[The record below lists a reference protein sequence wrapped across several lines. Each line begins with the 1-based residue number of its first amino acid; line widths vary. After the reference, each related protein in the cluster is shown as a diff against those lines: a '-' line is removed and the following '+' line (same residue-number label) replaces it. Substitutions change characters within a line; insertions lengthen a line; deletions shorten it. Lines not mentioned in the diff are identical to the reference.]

1 MRYRLTTLPTVGPGK
16 VTEELDRL
24 LKNAKR
30 LTTSLVVV
38 GPPHKRLPMTATLL
52 EVPDPFAQMA
62 TRVLEV
68 ILGPSGQFEPLLAVT
83 TRDEW
88 TKHALLVPRKG
99 AQPLVESLFEG
110 WSSACLHLHWR
121 MGRCV
126 GVIHYCEGD
135 AARVAALASRGWKA
149 RPVPAKA
156 ADALAAARLTPTW
169 MSRVTHQP
177 FLGKPLVTPT
187 PQSALA
193 PTSGG
198 KSMTPTSLFSEP
210 QESVFHPGSIGAAPR
225 KMAQARPTAVGT
237 VLAPSGADGFPL
249 GTTLDGQAV
258 KLAWHALLLSVAASE
273 DGQRDLALTLITRA
287 IAHDLGLIAV
297 VPQSL
302 VSSRQL
308 AAWSARVR
316 TLDPRNLWESH
327 AIPWHLIDPLLL
339 REALSAAGVQT
350 PASAPLP
357 TTFGEF
363 LSSVPGGEQYC
374 TESVLALTAPEGD
387 DLRGVVEAGGG
398 VLLVDD
404 SSPGG
409 RLLATLLFALLAT
422 DPPIDRRMLIIR
434 PAQIGVP
441 AALAQRAIQ
450 VVFGEDAAALGTL
463 RALSDSWRLTHA
475 DGSPATELDAD
486 LDRPPSAL
494 DESSYGTLMNTLD
507 GKTEERASS
516 QADAQPLISTPA
528 NGLLDEDGD
537 DLFAT
542 PFAASAPP
550 AQPALA
556 EDDLFTGSLNL
567 SSPFGQAAPAAAR
580 TPGDDLFAFDSAPA
594 APPAPQPAAGA
605 GAFNSFFDMSLD
617 ADTTLAPEAHAT
629 DLGGTTAHDDLSFAA
644 SAPVGLGDFAPS
656 YGSPAAAPAADDGA
670 FGDIFAQPLDG
681 LTPAPWQDGAAAA
694 DVTSPATASGGDD
707 LGFDMF
713 ATPLDFGGTPAT
725 TADAAAP
732 ATASGGDDLSFD
744 MFATPLD
751 FGGTP
756 ATAADGNTSAQPFV
770 SGIDL
775 SSAGSIFPTLS
786 AEEPWGLGASFDGP
800 PATPAADL
808 AQEQTWGTGMAG
820 DSADVGGVFYLPT
833 NAEAA
838 APSEMPDVQI
848 VPADF
853 QGWRAAPD
861 ALASW
866 TSAPWLG
873 AEETD
878 TAARTPAA
886 DTVEPAAAAP
896 EEAAALVEGAAAPV
910 EEPATAVEPLDEG
923 AAAETAASAS
933 QPRAPF
939 RHWTARRH
947 RRLWRPANRA
957 TIEANASYDEAAAA
971 EEPAERPGEDVP
983 GVDLTP
989 VAPELALTTQP
1000 GDEDDLPPDDL
1011 TLALAQG
1018 DLDLTSA
1025 PSFDGPEF
1033 ALPPVDATIA
1043 ATDGSQ
1049 LWTGDQAPAAAGTFP
1064 PMDAVAEVA
1073 ATDGFQFWT
1082 GDQAPVAADAL
1093 RQPDAQDSEPGTALD
1108 QTGAFDFASFGDM
1121 LPVLEQDQPALALTQ
1136 AAALPTPVDDELETL
1151 DTRLPDWFLAS
1162 LEGAGTGDQAP
1173 ALPTSLD
1180 LPGAFALNTSDEG
1193 LLISGNEVAASDEAP
1208 AAAAA
1213 DAGAPMAAPE
1223 QTAPVD
1229 QPAAP
1234 TPAEQ
1239 RAPVAPPIAP
1249 PAFPALYTVMP
1260 RVTAPAA
1267 APAALA
1273 FDDNA
1278 VYAAWRAGAGMAELI
1293 ELVARANP
1301 TADRSLIR
1309 RAIRALLDTRTA
1321 AGATLPAAPV
1331 TPLWSTNTPAVAA
1344 WSTEVATLGTAAHAP
1359 QTPQTVLDTPT
1370 NGGMPATVQFTGANS
1385 WTAAMPSDEA
1395 GMLDT
1400 AAHAPQTPQTAL
1412 DTAGHAPQTPRTALD
1427 TPAHAPQ
1434 ASFATLDTAAHD
1446 PLTPISTPDMP
1457 AATALPDRALEDTVP
1472 LLVAN
1477 DTAPLSTPMVSAI
1490 TASPLPVLDQHDMSA
1505 FQSPTPASLD
1515 MAAPLPDAD
1524 DLFGDEQVW
1533 ARWTAGE
1540 ELTDIIRALCGY
1552 TRGRAA
1558 DEARDRVYRVVVP
1571 RIVAE
1576 LDADVLVTRLLDG
1589 RQPLR
1594 SQVPQLDELLKRMNR
1609 QAGPVTGVI
1618 RDKTIARLI
1627 ASMREARAYAHTA
1640 A

>member
-38 GPPHKRLPMTATLL
+38 GPPHKRLPMTATVL

-126 GVIHYCEGD
+126 GIIHYCEGD

-149 RPVPAKA
+149 RPVPAKT

-387 DLRGVVEAGGG
+387 DLRGVVDAGGG
-398 VLLVDD
+398 VLLIDD
-404 SSPGG
+404 ASPGG
-409 RLLATLLFALLAT
+409 RLLAMLLFALLST

-486 LDRPPSAL
+486 LDRPPSTL

-528 NGLLDEDGD
+528 NGLLDDDGD

-580 TPGDDLFAFDSAPA
+580 APGDDLFAFDSAPA
-594 APPAPQPAAGA
+594 TSQAPQPAAAGG
-605 GAFNSFFDMSLD
+605 GAFNSFFDMPLD
-617 ADTTLAPEAHAT
+617 TDTTLAPEAPAA

-656 YGSPAAAPAADDGA
+656 YGPPAAAPAADDGA

-725 TADAAAP
+725 
-732 ATASGGDDLSFD
+732 
-744 MFATPLD
+744 
-751 FGGTP
+751 
-756 ATAADGNTSAQPFV
+756 AADGNTSAQPFV

-786 AEEPWGLGASFDGP
+786 AEEPWGLGASFDVP
-800 PATPAADL
+800 PAMPAADL

-833 NAEAA
+833 DAEAA
-838 APSEMPDVQI
+838 APPEMPDVQI

-853 QGWRAAPD
+853 QGWQAAPD
-861 ALASW
+861 AMASW

-873 AEETD
+873 VEETD
-878 TAARTPAA
+878 TAARAPAA

-933 QPRAPF
+933 QPRASF
-939 RHWTARRH
+939 RHFTARRH
-947 RRLWRPANRA
+947 RRGWRPATRA

-971 EEPAERPGEDVP
+971 EEPAEHPGEDVP
-983 GVDLTP
+983 GANLAP
-989 VAPELALTTQP
+989 VAPELALTAQP
-1000 GDEDDLPPDDL
+1000 DEDDLPPDDL

-1064 PMDAVAEVA
+1064 PMDAAAEVA
-1073 ATDGFQFWT
+1073 ATDGFQLWT

-1108 QTGAFDFASFGDM
+1108 QTGAFDFASFGDT
-1121 LPVLEQDQPALALTQ
+1121 LPVLEQDPPVLALTQ

-1223 QTAPVD
+1223 QTAPAD

-1249 PAFPALYTVMP
+1249 PAFPALYAVMP

-1344 WSTEVATLGTAAHAP
+1344 WNTEVATLGTAAHAP
-1359 QTPQTVLDTPT
+1359 LAPVS
-1370 NGGMPATVQFTGANS
+1370 A
-1385 WTAAMPSDEA
+1385 
-1395 GMLDT
+1395 LDT

-1412 DTAGHAPQTPRTALD
+1412 DTAGHAPQ
-1427 TPAHAPQ
+1427 

-1446 PLTPISTPDMP
+1446 ALTPISTPDMP

-1477 DTAPLSTPMVSAI
+1477 DAAPLSTPMVSAI

-1505 FQSPTPASLD
+1505 FQNPTPASLD

>member
-1 MRYRLTTLPTVGPGK
+1 MRYRLTTLPMVGPGK

-38 GPPHKRLPMTATLL
+38 GPPHKRLPMTATVL

-83 TRDEW
+83 MRDEW

-121 MGRCV
+121 PGRCV

-135 AARVAALASRGWKA
+135 AARVAALASHGWKA
-149 RPVPAKA
+149 RPVPTSA
-156 ADALAAARLTPTW
+156 ANALVAARLAPTW

-187 PQSALA
+187 PQSALVL
-193 PTSGG
+193 TSGG
-198 KSMTPTSLFSEP
+198 KSMIPTSLFSET
-210 QESVFHPGSIGAAPR
+210 QESVFQPGSTGGASR
-225 KMAQARPTAVGT
+225 KTAQARPSGIGT
-237 VLAPSGADGFPL
+237 VLVPSDADGFPL
-249 GTTLDGQAV
+249 GTTPQGQAV
-258 KLAWHALLLSVAASE
+258 KLAWHALLLSVVAPE
-273 DGQRDLALTLITRA
+273 DRQRELVLTLITRA
-287 IAHDLGLIAV
+287 IGHDLGLIAV

-357 TTFGEF
+357 TTFGEL
-363 LSSVPGGEQYC
+363 LSAIPGGDQYC
-374 TESVLALTAPEGD
+374 TESILALTAPEGD

-409 RLLATLLFALLAT
+409 RLLAMLLFALLAT

-507 GKTEERASS
+507 GKAEERASG

-528 NGLLDEDGD
+528 NGLLDDDGD

-580 TPGDDLFAFDSAPA
+580 APGDDLFAFDSAPA
-594 APPAPQPAAGA
+594 TSQAPQPAAAGG
-605 GAFNSFFDMSLD
+605 GAFNSFFDMPLD
-617 ADTTLAPEAHAT
+617 ADTTLVPEAPAA

-644 SAPVGLGDFAPS
+644 SAPVDLGDFAPS
-656 YGSPAAAPAADDGA
+656 YGPPTAAPAADDGA

-681 LTPAPWQDGAAAA
+681 LTPAPWQDGAGAA
-694 DVTSPATASGGDD
+694 DGVTPATASGADD

-713 ATPLDFGGTPAT
+713 ATPLDF
-725 TADAAAP
+725 AP
-732 ATASGGDDLSFD
+732 L
-744 MFATPLD
+744 
-751 FGGTP
+751 P
-756 ATAADGNTSAQPFV
+756 ATAADAGTSAQPFV

-775 SSAGSIFPTLS
+775 SSADSIFPTFG
-786 AEEPWGLGASFDGP
+786 AEEPWGLGGAFDAP
-800 PATPAADL
+800 PAMPAADG
-808 AQEQTWGTGMAG
+808 AQGQTWGPGLAG
-820 DSADVGGVFYLPT
+820 DTSDASGVFYLPIGA
-833 NAEAA
+833 AEAA
-838 APSEMPDVQI
+838 APPEAPDVQI
-848 VPADF
+848 VPPDF
-853 QGWRAAPD
+853 QGWQTAPD
-861 ALASW
+861 AMASW

-873 AEETD
+873 VEETD
-878 TAARTPAA
+878 TAARAPAA
-886 DTVEPAAAAP
+886 DMVEPAASAA
-896 EEAAALVEGAAAPV
+896 EEPARAV
-910 EEPATAVEPLDEG
+910 EEPAAVVEPLDEG

-1043 ATDGSQ
+1043 ATDEPQ
-1049 LWTGDQAPAAAGTFP
+1049 LWAGDQVTA
-1064 PMDAVAEVA
+1064 
-1073 ATDGFQFWT
+1073 
-1082 GDQAPVAADAL
+1082 AADAL
-1093 RQPDAQDSEPGTALD
+1093 PQPDAQDSELFPALD
-1108 QTGAFDFASFGDM
+1108 QTGTFDFASFGDT
-1121 LPVLEQDQPALALTQ
+1121 LPVLEQDQPVLALTQ
-1136 AAALPTPVDDELETL
+1136 AAALPTPVDDESETL

-1193 LLISGNEVAASDEAP
+1193 LLVSGNEVAASDEAP

-1213 DAGAPMAAPE
+1213 DAGEPMAAPE
-1223 QTAPVD
+1223 QIAPVD

-1249 PAFPALYTVMP
+1249 PAFPALYAVMP

-1273 FDDNA
+1273 FDDDA

-1293 ELVARANP
+1293 ELVARTNP

-1309 RAIRALLDTRTA
+1309 RAIRALLDARAA
-1321 AGATLPAAPV
+1321 AGATLPVVPA
-1331 TPLWSTNTPAVAA
+1331 TPLWSVGTPAVAA
-1344 WSTEVATLGTAAHAP
+1344 WSAPIAPLDTAAHAP
-1359 QTPQTVLDTPT
+1359 LTPQTLLDTLT
-1370 NGGMPATVQFTGANS
+1370 NGGMPPAALIPGDQGG
-1385 WTAAMPSDEA
+1385 TAAMPSDEA
-1395 GMLDT
+1395 G
-1400 AAHAPQTPQTAL
+1400 
-1412 DTAGHAPQTPRTALD
+1412 ALD

-1434 ASFATLDTAAHD
+1434 ASQTPLDTAAHAPHAPQT
-1446 PLTPISTPDMP
+1446 PLDTAAHAPLIPISVLDMP
-1457 AATALPDRALEDTVP
+1457 AVTALPDRALEDTLP
-1472 LLVAN
+1472 LHVA
-1477 DTAPLSTPMVSAI
+1477 DDAA
-1490 TASPLPVLDQHDMSA
+1490 PLPVLDQHDLSA
-1505 FQSPTPASLD
+1505 LQSSTPTSLD
-1515 MAAPLPDAD
+1515 TAALLPHTD
-1524 DLFGDEQVW
+1524 DLFSDELVW
-1533 ARWTAGE
+1533 ARWTNNE
-1540 ELTDIIRALCGY
+1540 ELTDIIRTLCGY

-1558 DEARDRVYRVVVP
+1558 DEARDRVYRIVVP

-1594 SQVPQLDELLKRMNR
+1594 LQKEQLDELLKRMNR

-1618 RDKTIARLI
+1618 RDKTIARLVT
-1627 ASMREARAYAHTA
+1627 AMREARAYASA
-1640 A
+1640 AA

>member
-88 TKHALLVPRKG
+88 AKHALLVPRKG

-126 GVIHYCEGD
+126 GIIHYCEGD

-198 KSMTPTSLFSEP
+198 KSITPTSLFSEP
-210 QESVFHPGSIGAAPR
+210 QESVFHPGSTGAAPR
-225 KMAQARPTAVGT
+225 KMTQARPTAVGT

-258 KLAWHALLLSVAASE
+258 KLAWHALLLSVAAPE
-273 DGQRDLALTLITRA
+273 DRQRDLALTLITRA
-287 IAHDLGLIAV
+287 IGHDLGLIAV
-297 VPQSL
+297 IPQSL
-302 VSSRQL
+302 VTSRQL

-404 SSPGG
+404 ASPGG
-409 RLLATLLFALLAT
+409 RLLAMLLFALLST

-507 GKTEERASS
+507 GKTEEQASG

-528 NGLLDEDGD
+528 NGLLDDDGD

-580 TPGDDLFAFDSAPA
+580 APGDDLFAFDSVPA
-594 APPAPQPAAGA
+594 TSQAPQPAAAGG
-605 GAFNSFFDMSLD
+605 GAFNSFFDMPLD
-617 ADTTLAPEAHAT
+617 GDTTLAPEAPAA
-629 DLGGTTAHDDLSFAA
+629 DLGGTTAHDNQSFAA
-644 SAPVGLGDFAPS
+644 SAPVDLGDFAPS

-707 LGFDMF
+707 LSFDMF
-713 ATPLDFGGTPAT
+713 TTPLDFGGTPAT
-725 TADAAAP
+725 TADAATPAP
-732 ATASGGDDLSFD
+732 AFGGDDLSFD

-751 FGGTP
+751 FGSTP

-786 AEEPWGLGASFDGP
+786 AEEPWGLGASFDAP
-800 PATPAADL
+800 PAMPAADL
-808 AQEQTWGTGMAG
+808 AQEQTWGAGMAG

-833 NAEAA
+833 DAEAA
-838 APSEMPDVQI
+838 APPEMPDVQI
-848 VPADF
+848 VPAEF
-853 QGWRAAPD
+853 QGWQAAPE
-861 ALASW
+861 AMASW

-873 AEETD
+873 VEETD
-878 TAARTPAA
+878 TAARAPAA
-886 DTVEPAAAAP
+886 DTVEPAASAA
-896 EEAAALVEGAAAPV
+896 EEAAAPV
-910 EEPATAVEPLDEG
+910 EEPAAVVEPLDEG

-933 QPRAPF
+933 QPRASF

-957 TIEANASYDEAAAA
+957 TIEADASYDEAAAA

-983 GVDLTP
+983 DVDLAP
-989 VAPELALTTQP
+989 VAPELALIAQP

-1043 ATDGSQ
+1043 ATDEPQ
-1049 LWTGDQAPAAAGTFP
+1049 L
-1064 PMDAVAEVA
+1064 
-1073 ATDGFQFWT
+1073 WT

-1108 QTGAFDFASFGDM
+1108 QTGAFDFASFGDT

-1173 ALPTSLD
+1173 APPTSLD
-1180 LPGAFALNTSDEG
+1180 LPGAFALNTSDGG
-1193 LLISGNEVAASDEAP
+1193 LLVPGNEVAASDEAP

-1213 DAGAPMAAPE
+1213 DAGEPMAAPE
-1223 QTAPVD
+1223 QTAPAD

-1234 TPAEQ
+1234 MPAEQ
-1239 RAPVAPPIAP
+1239 RAPAAPPIAP
-1249 PAFPALYTVMP
+1249 PAFPALYAAMP
-1260 RVTAPAA
+1260 RVTALAA
-1267 APAALA
+1267 TPDALA
-1273 FDDNA
+1273 FDDDA

-1344 WSTEVATLGTAAHAP
+1344 WNTEVATLGTAAHAPQASFATLDTAGHAPLAPVSALDTRAHAP

-1385 WTAAMPSDEA
+1385 WTAAMSSDEA

-1412 DTAGHAPQTPRTALD
+1412 DTAGHAPQ
-1427 TPAHAPQ
+1427 

-1446 PLTPISTPDMP
+1446 ALTPISTPDMP

-1477 DTAPLSTPMVSAI
+1477 DAAPLSTPMVSAI

-1505 FQSPTPASLD
+1505 FQSPTLASLD

-1640 A
+1640 T